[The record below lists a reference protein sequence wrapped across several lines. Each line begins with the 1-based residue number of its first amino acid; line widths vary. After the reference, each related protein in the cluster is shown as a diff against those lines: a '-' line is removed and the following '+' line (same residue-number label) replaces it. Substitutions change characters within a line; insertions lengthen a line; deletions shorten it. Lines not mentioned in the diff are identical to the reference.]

1 MYQQVNFSMFC
12 DAFRS
17 MGREDQFSHDGKRA
31 LFDWLDEI
39 GDGAGGQ
46 CELDVIGLCCD
57 FTEYKDSE
65 EAASD
70 IGCSV
75 DDIED
80 ATIAEFDGGIIVQA
94 F

>member
-17 MGREDQFSHDGKRA
+17 MGREDEFSYEGKRA
-31 LFDWLDEI
+31 LFDWLKEI
-39 GDGAGGQ
+39 EADGGER

-57 FTEYKDSE
+57 FAEYKDAD

-70 IGCSV
+70 IGCS
-75 DDIED
+75 IED
-80 ATIAEFDGGIIVQA
+80 VEDSTIAEFDGGIIVHA